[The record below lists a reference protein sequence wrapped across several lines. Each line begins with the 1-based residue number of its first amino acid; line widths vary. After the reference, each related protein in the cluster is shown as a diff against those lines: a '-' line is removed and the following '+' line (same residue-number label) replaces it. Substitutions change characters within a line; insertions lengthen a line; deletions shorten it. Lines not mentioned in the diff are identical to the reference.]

1 MTNSANS
8 DRHWDRS
15 NTLPKEEL
23 RRLKKAKV
31 KAE

>member
-8 DRHWDRS
+8 DRHRDRS
-15 NTLPKEEL
+15 NTLPKETL